1 MWFTVCAHSAPSLSG
16 GMVRFVMVR
25 REPAPCACA
34 QRRFIA
40 RASWVHPALA
50 GAVERFLVAR
60 RGLTPCPCSAA
71 TLVPAW
77 EPGLNRLIARARA
90 HPAIT
95 QAVMLLALL
104 CICAID
110 VVGLV
115 YPPALLVGLLVGAV
129 FLFWLARAIFYIRR
143 TEGRTLGTKRAL
155 TAGLT
160 DLAVLL
166 AGRKRGHLQDA
177 WRSDLDRPRDLPDGA
192 PGVSGRRKL
201 IYAAGLVKAAVLYR
215 IDDAAVLWW
224 KLADGVL
231 ASRAWSRL
239 LLAGPCTMA
248 VVMIV
253 NREGFYGL
261 VINAENLLAI
271 SSASAGLVYGGRKLR
286 KVIPKTAQQ
295 KQARA

>member
-1 MWFTVCAHSAPSLSG
+1 MWFTVCAHSAPSLTG
-16 GMVRFVMVR
+16 GMARFVMER
-25 REPAPCACA
+25 REPATCACA
-34 QRRFIA
+34 LRRFIA
-40 RASWVHPALA
+40 RASWAHPALA
-50 GAVERFLVAR
+50 GAAERFLVAR

-77 EPGLNRLIARARA
+77 EPGFNRLIARARA

-104 CICAID
+104 CLGAID
-110 VVGLV
+110 VAGLV
-115 YPPALLVGLLVGAV
+115 YPPVLSISLLVSTVL
-129 FLFWLARAIFYIRR
+129 LFWIVRACLYVMRA
-143 TEGRTLGTKRAL
+143 EGITLGTARAL

-160 DLAVLL
+160 NLAVRL
-166 AGRKRGHLQDA
+166 AGRKRAHLQDA
-177 WRSDLDRPRDLPDGA
+177 WRSDLDRPRDLPEGA

-201 IYAAGLVKAAVLYR
+201 IYAAGLVKAAVRYR
-215 IDDAAVLWW
+215 MDDAAVLWW
-224 KLADGVL
+224 QLADGVL

-248 VVMIV
+248 AVMII

-286 KVIPKTAQQ
+286 KVTPKTAQQ
-295 KQARA
+295 KQART